1 MSIVSRFQNAWNVFN
16 GRDPT
21 FSYPGQ
27 YYTDSARPD
36 RIRINLDEMKGIV
49 SSVYNQIAVDCERL
63 TVQHVILNE
72 EKRYEK
78 TVYDSLNYCLN
89 GEANIDQTGRELIRD
104 IVISMLDEGVVAVVP
119 IRTNKSI
126 YSNKYFTIYEL
137 KVGKI
142 IDWTPRQVKVHIYN
156 EDDGEFVDIVVD
168 KQVVAIIENPFYTI
182 MNEQNSTAKR
192 LSRVLSKL
200 DIINSEIN
208 PSRLDLIIQ
217 VPYGTST
224 KVMKERAKQRRSSLE
239 EQLKGSKLGIGYI
252 DGTEKVVQLN
262 RGLEN
267 NLWEQAKDLQEQL
280 FNQLGFSKTIFDGT
294 ATEET
299 MLNYHNRTI
308 EPIMST
314 ITQNMD
320 RKWISP
326 TARALG
332 HAIVFFTEPFK
343 SVPVSKFAELTDK
356 LTRNEVMTSNEI
368 RSTIGLKPS
377 SDPKADELR
386 NSNISHPNEE
396 KETEI
401 IKEIQNE

>member
-27 YYTDSARPD
+27 YYTNSSRPD
-36 RIRINLDEMKGIV
+36 RVRMNLNEMKGIV

-142 IDWTPRQVKVHIYN
+142 IDWAPRQIKVHIYD
-156 EDDGEFVDIVVD
+156 EDIGEFVDIVVD
-168 KQVVAIIENPFYTI
+168 KQVVAIIENPFFMI

-208 PSRLDLIIQ
+208 PSKLDLIVQ
-217 VPYGTST
+217 VPYGTSS
-224 KVMKERAKQRRSSLE
+224 KVLEERAKQRRTSLE
-239 EQLKGSKLGIGYI
+239 EQLKGSKLGIGFI
-252 DGTEKVVQLN
+252 DGTEKVIQLN

-280 FNQLGFSKTIFDGT
+280 FNQLGFSKTIFDGS

-308 EPIMST
+308 EPIMAA

-386 NSNISHPNEE
+386 NSNISHPDEE